1 MFFLAV
7 LCFAAGVLC
16 FYIPFQNL
24 KKQILHLISK
34 DNISSST
41 SLDEVD
47 LSVPLNNY
55 IQQIKNQ
62 IKDQSDRLVF
72 LQKKIDQVAA
82 VLKEVVIILDEEG
95 RLLFHNS
102 QAREIFYLDE
112 HQPTHY
118 TEPVW
123 NGQTPNSVP
132 PLEEAYKNHR
142 TQTKS
147 VYLNEM
153 IRSPDVMDLFQQCLK
168 KKTRVTKDCVF
179 RKKNQYLKSNFQVT
193 ALPFF
198 YEKQKTV
205 VLLFYD
211 QTNIKESQQAHIDF
225 VSNVSHEL
233 KTPLTAIRGYVE
245 MLIQDLSQKK
255 FDKFEG
261 FLQILLR
268 NCKRMGELIDDLLT
282 LSSLASQVHLE
293 KKRLN
298 TKDITSHVIEQI
310 KPRGR
315 KLHFFFSAPYV
326 MANPRWVE
334 LVLHNLVDNACR
346 HTSENSNVHIRW
358 EKMRDRVILKVKDSG
373 EGIPEPYLHRVF
385 ERFFRMDPARS
396 REKGGTGVGLA
407 LVKQSMEKH
416 GGCVRAVSPKG
427 GGTEFICEFP
437 NA

>member
-1 MFFLAV
+1 MAV
-7 LCFAAGVLC
+7 LCFVAGVLC

-34 DNISSST
+34 DNISLDT
-41 SLDEVD
+41 SLDEED
-47 LSVPLNNY
+47 LSIPLNNY

-62 IKDQSDRLVF
+62 IKDQSDRFVF
-72 LQKKIDQVAA
+72 LQKKIDKVAA
-82 VLKEVVIILDEEG
+82 VLKEAVIILDEEG
-95 RLLFHNS
+95 SLLFHNS

-112 HQPTHY
+112 QQSTH
-118 TEPVW
+118 
-123 NGQTPNSVP
+123 
-132 PLEEAYKNHR
+132 
-142 TQTKS
+142 
-147 VYLNEM
+147 YLNEM
-153 IRSPDVMDLFQQCLK
+153 IRSPDIMDLFRQCLE
-168 KKTRVTKDCVF
+168 KKTKVTKDCVF

-198 YEKQKTV
+198 DEKRNTV
-205 VLLFYD
+205 ILLFYD

-233 KTPLTAIRGYVE
+233 KTPLTSIRGYVE
-245 MLIQDLSQKK
+245 ILIQDLSQKK
-255 FDKFEG
+255 FDQFEG

-268 NCKRMGELIDDLLT
+268 NCKRMGDLIDDLLT
-282 LSSLASQVHLE
+282 LSSLASQVNLK
-293 KKRLN
+293 KKRLD
-298 TKDITSHVIEQI
+298 TKEITSHVIEQI
-310 KPRGR
+310 KPRGH

-326 MANPRWVE
+326 MANPRWVD

-346 HTSENSNVHIRW
+346 HTGENCDVHIRW
-358 EKMRDRVILKVKDSG
+358 EKMRDRVVLKVKDSG
-373 EGIPEPYLHRVF
+373 EGIPEQYLHRVF

-416 GGCVRAVSPKG
+416 GGCVRAVSPKE

-437 NA
+437 NG